1 MPNAIKYNVSPET
14 LALKEGNFW
23 IGTGD
28 VSKGPSVNTNY
39 WNGITPPTGG
49 YTIYLSGVSQV
60 PVAYVAAN
68 DAELISLTNRIGT
81 QNFTTV
87 EQCLSWYLTQPDKMV
102 LNRDYESI
110 VTDGLVLNLDAGF
123 FPSYPKSGTTWYDVS
138 SGGNNGTLINAPSYS
153 SPDGGSIKF
162 DGTNDYVGIPFNS
175 NLVTNTL
182 TLNMWLY
189 PVDGYYPIP
198 FAALPNSSTLNGFML
213 YQRNV
218 ENLWWWAIG
227 NTSGTDLVT
236 TSLTRNVWVNLT
248 GTYNGSTI
256 RLYKNG
262 SLVSTG
268 SSSRTI
274 NFTSAS
280 VNGNLRIA
288 SDINSAYLTFSGNVS
303 TVQIYNKAL
312 SETEVLQNFNAQ
324 KGRFGL

>member
-110 VTDGLVLNLDAGF
+110 VTDGLILNLDAGF
-123 FPSYPKSGTTWYDVS
+123 VSSYPRTSTTWYDLS
-138 SGGNNGTLINAPSYS
+138 GSGNNATLFNSLNSNWNSGGYF
-153 SPDGGSIKF
+153 DF
-162 DGTNDYVGIPFNS
+162 DGIDDYASISYNS
-175 NLVTNTL
+175 SMAAWATAQTIIFWEYH
-182 TLNMWLY
+182 TFQ
-189 PVDGYYPIP
+189 DGTRRNFWNQAYGGAGTWTHEGGYNINYYYGN
-198 FAALPNSSTLNGFML
+198 AASDNSPYTSINSSTTLPNRWNM
-213 YQRNV
+213 
-218 ENLWWWAIG
+218 
-227 NTSGTDLVT
+227 LVT
-236 TSLTRNVWVNLT
+236 TRNTSQVNWYVNNTNVGSASNLYGTLANTTSNITIGNGYT
-248 GTYNGSTI
+248 GTPWAG
-256 RLYKNG
+256 
-262 SLVSTG
+262 
-268 SSSRTI
+268 
-274 NFTSAS
+274 
-280 VNGNLRIA
+280 RIA
-288 SDINSAYLTFSGNVS
+288 IIQA
-303 TVQIYNKAL
+303 YNKAL
-312 SETEVLQNFNAQ
+312 TAAEVSQNFNAQ